1 MSKFEDIF
9 SQVPLVAILRGLKPE
24 EAVDVA
30 SALIEGGIRIMEVPL
45 NSPDPFDSIERIAKQ
60 LGTVACVGAGTVLK
74 PAQVEQLK
82 DRGGEFVVAPNFS
95 PDVGAAAQKLGL
107 SWLPG
112 VYTPTEAF
120 AALDAG
126 ADGLKLFPA
135 ELCPPAVIRAFR
147 AVIPKQIK
155 LLPVGGV
162 DASNIADYVKAGA
175 SGAGIGSSLYRPGT
189 NLTAITTH
197 AKALVENVKLR

>member
-9 SQVPLVAILRGLKPE
+9 SKAPVVAILRGLKPE
-24 EAVDVA
+24 EAIDVA
-30 SALIEGGIRIMEVPL
+30 SALIEGGIKIMEVPL

-60 LGTVACVGAGTVLK
+60 LGDVVCVGAGTVLK
-74 PAQVEQLK
+74 PAQVNQLK
-82 DRGGEFVVAPNFS
+82 DCGGEFVVAPNFS
-95 PDVGAAAQKLGL
+95 LEVGAASQKYGL

-112 VYTPTEAF
+112 IYTPTEAF

-135 ELCPPAVIRAFR
+135 ELCPPAIIRAFR
-147 AVIPKQIK
+147 AVIPKEIK

-162 DASNIADYVKAGA
+162 DVSNIADYMKAGA
-175 SGAGIGSSLYRPGT
+175 SGAGIGSSLFRPGT
-189 NLTAITTH
+189 RLDAITAH
-197 AKALVENVKLR
+197 AKALMANVKLT